1 MRNYTPNS
9 PEAAARIVA
18 LVLISDGNVCR
29 SEIDTLRHLEVEEEL
44 GLAPGALARVVK
56 DLCEDLLMGAHS
68 NRCMTAHLDEPMLAS
83 LMGSITEHGLR
94 EKVLHLAAAA
104 ARADHHL
111 ADAETR
117 VMNVA
122 WSRWSP
128 EVAAAI

>member
-1 MRNYTPNS
+1 MRNYAPNS

-29 SEIDTLRHLEVEEEL
+29 SEIETLRQLEVEGEL
-44 GLAPGALARVVK
+44 GLSPGAFPWVVK

-68 NRCMTAHLDEPMLAS
+68 TRCMTAHLDEPMLAS
-83 LMGSITEHGLR
+83 LMGGITEPGLR
-94 EKVLHLAAAA
+94 EKVLHLAGAA

-128 EVAAAI
+128 ELAAAA